1 VSFYTEQSI
10 TDQRS
15 GGSIPQMHLAIV
27 DKYGQ
32 IVASDDES
40 KINVMIDAFA

>member
-1 VSFYTEQSI
+1 MYI
-10 TDQRS
+10 
-15 GGSIPQMHLAIV
+15 GLL

-40 KINVMIDAFA
+40 KINVMIDAFAANALDASQFPPFIEGST